1 MLTAPLLPFA
11 PNAYGTSMNNFA
23 DFEHHPFISEVG
35 AALAAKTNNPDP
47 AMFRIMSAWHL
58 CKAVSNMH
66 GMVKSAVGS
75 PMPVNMYAICLAP
88 SGAGK
93 GHAMSTLEHGIFS
106 RYLDSLIDKV
116 EEAEHEAINKM
127 SARLVTDKGL
137 DEATARAKAER
148 EVADLGPYVET
159 FDSGTAPAIKQL
171 RAKIQQLRFGALNL
185 QIDEI
190 GSNLT
195 GSEEA
200 LTTFLELYDLGQI
213 KQKVTKVTK
222 ESTRTLDKRT
232 ATPANLLMFGTPSKL
247 FDGSTTEKL
256 FIDLV
261 TAGYARRSFFSW
273 QASRRGM
280 KALSQDEAFQKAVA
294 LLTALDSSPWIEKVR
309 KLLDS
314 DRNKV
319 YVLTDRADKQLFT
332 YRLFCERRS
341 EEYPEHQEDIRA
353 EMMHRHIKTMKVAAA
368 FAALERL
375 PVVLVRHINHAIAL
389 AEESGQAFQKM
400 LMRDKPYVRLAKYIT
415 SSKNRMTQADLVS
428 ALPYYT
434 GSQTARNDMMNLATA
449 WAYSHDKIIKKE
461 FADGIEFFSGDSLEQ
476 TDLNAIPLSY
486 SSHMADNYTN
496 QAPEWAKLPRL
507 LLAQDLHFTNHWLAA
522 GEHGMGHR
530 SEANIVEGCNFVVL
544 DIDGTASL
552 PLVRTVLQDY
562 KYYIYTT
569 KSHKDGDH
577 HFRVVLPLSHKVS
590 LNRDGFQNFM
600 RNIYNWLPFEVDVAA
615 KDRCRKWASHPGHLE
630 ENDGELLDATQFIP
644 NTVRQE
650 RLAVAAEGLKNLPAL
665 ERWFALQ
672 MSTGNRNNMLAR
684 FAFVLVDNGLSLP
697 EIETRVITLNNSQT
711 DKLSTA
717 EIQQTVLR
725 SVAQR
730 IQQKQNGVI

>member
-1 MLTAPLLPFA
+1 MPTAPLLPFV
-11 PNAYGTSMNNFA
+11 PNAYGISMNNFLEY
-23 DFEHHPFISEVG
+23 EHHPFISEVG

-75 PMPVNMYAICLAP
+75 PMPINMYAICLAP

-93 GHAMSTLEHGIFS
+93 GHAMSTLEHGIFG
-106 RYLDSLIDKV
+106 RYFNVLSDKV
-116 EEAEHEAINKM
+116 EEAEHDAINKLAAQYV
-127 SARLVTDKGL
+127 SDKGL
-137 DEATARAKAER
+137 DEALARSKAEKDIS
-148 EVADLGPYVET
+148 ELGPYVET

-171 RAKIQQLRFGALNL
+171 RAKIQQLKFGALNL

-222 ESTRTLDKRT
+222 DSTRTVDKRT

-247 FDGSTTEKL
+247 FDGSNTEKL

-273 QASRRGM
+273 QASRKGV
-280 KALSQDEAFQKAVA
+280 KSLSQDEAFQKAVA
-294 LLTALDSSPWIEKVR
+294 LLTALDASPWIEKVR
-309 KLLDS
+309 EILNTK
-314 DRNKV
+314 RAKV
-319 YVLTDRADKQLFT
+319 YTLTDRADKQLFA
-332 YRLFCERRS
+332 YRVFCEQRS

-375 PVVLVRHINHAIAL
+375 PVVLRRHINQAIAL
-389 AEESGQAFQKM
+389 AEESGRAFQAM

-415 SSKNRMTQADLVS
+415 SNKNRVTQADLVS
-428 ALPYYT
+428 ALPFYT
-434 GSQTARNDMMNLATA
+434 GSQSARNDMMSLATS

-461 FADGIEFFSGDSLEQ
+461 YTDGIEFFSGDSLEQ
-476 TDLNAIPLSY
+476 TNLDEIPLSY
-486 SSHMADNYTN
+486 SSHMADNYVN
-496 QAPEWAKLPRL
+496 SSPEWDKLPRL
-507 LLAQDLHFTNHWLAA
+507 LLAKDMHFTNHWLAA

-530 SEANIVEGCNFVVL
+530 SEANIVEGCNFIVL
-544 DIDGTASL
+544 DVDGTASL
-552 PLVRTVLQDY
+552 PLVRNVLQDY
-562 KYYIYTT
+562 TYYIYTT
-569 KSHKDGDH
+569 KSHKDDDH
-577 HFRVVLPLSHKVS
+577 HYRVVMPLSHKVS
-590 LNRDGFQNFM
+590 LNRESFQNFM

-615 KDRCRKWASHPGHLE
+615 KDRCRKWASHPGQLE
-630 ENDGELLDATQFIP
+630 ENTGKLLDATQFIP
-644 NTVRQE
+644 YTVRQE
-650 RLAVAAEGLKNLPAL
+650 RLSQASEGLKSLPSL

-672 MSTGNRNNMLAR
+672 MSAGNRNNMLAR

-697 EIETRVITLNNSQT
+697 EIETRVIALNNSQT
-711 DKLSTA
+711 DKLSMA

-725 SVAQR
+725 SAAQR
-730 IQQKQNGVI
+730 IQQRGTI

>member
-1 MLTAPLLPFA
+1 
-11 PNAYGTSMNNFA
+11 MNNFSS
-23 DFEHHPFISEVG
+23 FEHHPFISEVG

-58 CKAVSNMH
+58 TKAVSNMH

-75 PMPVNMYAICLAP
+75 PMPINMYAICLAP

-93 GHAMSTLEHGIFS
+93 GHAMSTLEQGIFG
-106 RYLDSLIDKV
+106 RYYTALTDKV
-116 EEAEHEAINKM
+116 EEVEHAAINLL
-127 SARLVTDKGL
+127 SHGYVADKGL
-137 DEATARAKAER
+137 DEATARSKAER
-148 EVADLGPYVET
+148 DVHELGPYVET

-171 RAKIQQLRFGALNL
+171 RAKIQQLAFGALNL

-195 GSEEA
+195 SSEEA

-222 ESTRTLDKRT
+222 EATRTLDKRT
-232 ATPANLLMFGTPSKL
+232 PTPANLLMFGTPSKL
-247 FDGSTTEKL
+247 FDGGNTEKL

-273 QASRRGM
+273 QASRKGI
-280 KALSQDEAFQKAVA
+280 KAISQDEAFLKAVA
-294 LLTALDSSPWIEKVR
+294 LLTALDASPWIEKVR
-309 KLLDS
+309 QILQS
-314 DRNKV
+314 DRSKV
-319 YVLTDRADKQLFT
+319 YTLTDRGDKQLFA
-332 YRLFCERRS
+332 YRVYCEQRS

-353 EMMHRHIKTMKVAAA
+353 EMMHRHIKTMKVAAS

-375 PVVLVRHINHAIAL
+375 PVVLVRHINQAIAL
-389 AEESGQAFQKM
+389 TEESGMAFQTM
-400 LMRDKPYVRLAKYIT
+400 LSRDKAYIRLAKYIT
-415 SSKNRMTQADLVS
+415 SNKNRVTQADLVT
-428 ALPYYT
+428 ALPFYT
-434 GSQTARNDMMNLATA
+434 GSQSARNDMMSLATS

-461 FADGIEFFSGDSLEQ
+461 YADGIEFFSGDSLEQ
-476 TDLNAIPLSY
+476 TDLDAIPLSY

-496 QAPEWAKLPRL
+496 VTPEWVKLPKL
-507 LLAQDLHFTNHWLAA
+507 LLAKDLHFTNHFLAA

-530 SEANIVEGCNFVVL
+530 SEANIVEGCNFIVL

-552 PLVRTVLQDY
+552 PLVRSVLTDF

-569 KSHKDGDH
+569 KSHTDDDH
-577 HFRVVLPLSHKVS
+577 HYRIVMPLSHKVS
-590 LNRDGFQNFM
+590 LNRDSFGNFM

-615 KDRCRKWASHPGHLE
+615 KDRCRKWATHPGQLE
-630 ENDGELLDATQFIP
+630 DNDGILLDATQFIP
-644 NTVRQE
+644 HTVRQE
-650 RLAVAAEGLKNLPAL
+650 KLTLAAEGLKNLPAL

-672 MSTGNRNNMLAR
+672 MSAGNRNNMLAR
-684 FAFVLVDNGLSLP
+684 FAFVLVDSDLSFP
-697 EIETRVITLNNSQT
+697 EIETRVISLNNSQT
-711 DKLSTA
+711 DKLSMA
-717 EIQQTVLR
+717 EVQQTVMR

-730 IQQKQNGVI
+730 IQQRGVI

>member
-1 MLTAPLLPFA
+1 
-11 PNAYGTSMNNFA
+11 MNDFHS
-23 DFEHHPFISEVG
+23 FEHHPFINEVG

-58 CKAVSNMH
+58 TKAVSNMH

-75 PMPVNMYAICLAP
+75 PMPINMYAICLAP

-93 GHAMSTLEHGIFS
+93 GHAMSTLEQGIFG
-106 RYLDSLIDKV
+106 RYNAALNDKV
-116 EEAEHEAINKM
+116 EEAEHDAINKL
-127 SARLVTDKGL
+127 SARYVADKGL
-137 DEATARAKAER
+137 DESTARAKAER
-148 EVADLGPYVET
+148 DVHELGPYVET

-171 RAKIQQLRFGALNL
+171 RAKIQQLSFGALNL

-232 ATPANLLMFGTPSKL
+232 STPANLLMFGTPSKL
-247 FDGSTTEKL
+247 FDGGNTEKL

-273 QASRRGM
+273 QASRRGI
-280 KALSQDEAFQKAVA
+280 KAISQDEAFQKAVA
-294 LLTALDSSPWIEKVR
+294 LLTALDASPWIEKVR
-309 KLLDS
+309 QILS
-314 DRNKV
+314 SERSMV
-319 YVLTDRADKQLFT
+319 YVLTDRADKQLFS
-332 YRLFCERRS
+332 YRVYCEHRS
-341 EEYPEHQEDIRA
+341 EEYPEHQEDVRA
-353 EMMHRHIKTMKVAAA
+353 EMMHRHIKTMKVAAS

-375 PVVLVRHINHAIAL
+375 PVVLMRHINHAIAL
-389 AEESGQAFQKM
+389 TEESGKAFQTM

-415 SSKNRMTQADLVS
+415 SNKNRVTQADLVS
-428 ALPYYT
+428 ALPFYT
-434 GSQTARNDMMNLATA
+434 GSQSARNDMMQLATS

-461 FADGIEFFSGDSLEQ
+461 YADNIEFFSGDSLEQ
-476 TDLNAIPLSY
+476 TDLEALPLSH
-486 SSHMADNYTN
+486 STHMADNYTN
-496 QAPEWAKLPRL
+496 STPSWDKLPKL
-507 LLAQDLHFTNHWLAA
+507 LLAPDRHFTNHWLAA

-530 SEANIVEGCNFVVL
+530 SEANIVEGCNFIVL
-544 DIDGTASL
+544 DVDGTASL
-552 PLVRTVLQDY
+552 ELVRSVLVDF

-569 KSHKDGDH
+569 KSHTDDDH
-577 HFRVVLPLSHKVS
+577 HYRIVMPLSHKVS
-590 LNRDGFQNFM
+590 LNRDSFQNFM

-615 KDRCRKWASHPGHLE
+615 KDRCRKWASHPGQLE
-630 ENDGELLDATQFIP
+630 ENDGTLLDATQFIP
-644 NTVRQE
+644 HTVRQE
-650 RLAVAAEGLKNLPAL
+650 KLSLAAEGLKNLPAL

-672 MSTGNRNNMLAR
+672 MSAGNRNNMLAR
-684 FAFVLVDNGLSLP
+684 FAFVLVDSGLSLP
-697 EIETRVITLNNSQT
+697 EIETRVIGLNNSQS
-711 DKLSTA
+711 DKLSMA

-730 IQQKQNGVI
+730 IQQRGVI

>member
-1 MLTAPLLPFA
+1 M
-11 PNAYGTSMNNFA
+11 SNF
-23 DFEHHPFISEVG
+23 DSFEHHPFISEVG

-47 AMFRIMSAWHL
+47 AMFRVMSAWHL
-58 CKAVSNMH
+58 VKAVSNMH

-75 PMPVNMYAICLAP
+75 PMPINMYAICLAP

-93 GHAMSTLEHGIFS
+93 GHAMSTLEQGIFG
-106 RYLDSLIDKV
+106 RYYGALNANI
-116 EEAEHEAINKM
+116 EEAEHEAINQL
-127 SARLVTDKGL
+127 SAGYVSEKGL

-148 EVADLGPYVET
+148 DVHELGPYVET

-171 RAKIQQLRFGALNL
+171 RAKIQQLCFGALNL

-222 ESTRTLDKRT
+222 ESTRTLDKRSC
-232 ATPANLLMFGTPSKL
+232 TPANLLMFGTPSKL
-247 FDGSTTEKL
+247 FDGSNTEKL

-273 QASRRGM
+273 QASRKGV
-280 KALSQDEAFQKAVA
+280 KAISQDEAFQKAVA
-294 LLTALDSSPWIEKVR
+294 LLTALDASPWIDKVSHILQGVR
-309 KLLDS
+309 
-314 DRNKV
+314 RRI
-319 YVLTDRADKQLFT
+319 YVLTDRADKQLFS
-332 YRLFCERRS
+332 YRVYCEQRS
-341 EEYPEHQEDIRA
+341 EEYPEHQEDVRA

-368 FAALERL
+368 FAAVERL
-375 PVVLVRHINHAIAL
+375 PVVLVRHVNQAIAL
-389 AEESGQAFQKM
+389 TEESGKAFQTM
-400 LMRDKPYVRLAKYIT
+400 LSRDKAYVRLAKYIT
-415 SSKNRMTQADLVS
+415 SNKSRVTQADLVT
-428 ALPYYT
+428 ALPFYT
-434 GSQTARNDMMNLATA
+434 GSQSARNDMMTLATS
-449 WAYSHDKIIKKE
+449 WAYSHDKLIKKE
-461 FADGIEFFSGDSLEQ
+461 YADGIEMFSGDSLEQ

-486 SSHMADNYTN
+486 STHMADNYSN
-496 QAPEWAKLPRL
+496 VAPSWDKLPKL
-507 LLAQDLHFTNHWLAA
+507 LLGNDLHFTNHWLAA
-522 GEHGMGHR
+522 GEHNMGHR
-530 SEANIVEGCNFVVL
+530 SEANIIEGCNFIVL

-552 PLVRTVLQDY
+552 ELSRSVLEDF

-569 KSHKDGDH
+569 KSHKDDDH
-577 HFRVVLPLSHKVS
+577 HYRIVMPLSHKVR
-590 LNRDGFQNFM
+590 LNRDAFQNFM

-615 KDRCRKWASHPGHLE
+615 KDRCRKWASHPGQLE
-630 ENDGELLDATQFIP
+630 ENDGILLDATQFIP

-650 RLAVAAEGLKNLPAL
+650 KLSLAAEGLKNLPAL

-672 MSTGNRNNMLAR
+672 MSAGNRNNMLAR
-684 FAFVLVDNGLSLP
+684 FAFVLVDSGLSLP
-697 EIETRVITLNNSQT
+697 EIETRVICLNNSQS
-711 DKLSTA
+711 DKLSMA

-730 IQQKQNGVI
+730 IQQRGII

>member
-1 MLTAPLLPFA
+1 
-11 PNAYGTSMNNFA
+11 MNNF
-23 DFEHHPFISEVG
+23 DSFEHHPFISEVG

-47 AMFRIMSAWHL
+47 AMFRVMSAWHL
-58 CKAVSNMH
+58 TKAVSNMH

-75 PMPVNMYAICLAP
+75 PMPINMYAICLAP

-93 GHAMSTLEHGIFS
+93 GHAMSTLEQGIFGGYY
-106 RYLDSLIDKV
+106 RALNDKI
-116 EEAEHEAINKM
+116 EECEHDAINKI
-127 SARLVTDKGL
+127 SARYVTDTGL
-137 DEATARAKAER
+137 DEGLARTKAEKDVH
-148 EVADLGPYVET
+148 ELGPYVET
-159 FDSGTAPAIKQL
+159 FDSGTSPAIKQL
-171 RAKIQQLRFGALNL
+171 RSKIQQLTFGALNL

-200 LTTFLELYDLGQI
+200 LTTFLELWDLGHI

-247 FDGSTTEKL
+247 FDGSNTEKL

-273 QASRRGM
+273 QASRKGM
-280 KALSQDEAFQKAVA
+280 KAISQDEAFQKAVA

-309 KLLDS
+309 HILQS
-314 DRNKV
+314 DRGKV
-319 YVLTDRADKQLFT
+319 YILTDKADKQLFS
-332 YRLFCERRS
+332 YRVYCEQRS
-341 EEYPEHQEDIRA
+341 EEYPEHQEDVRA

-368 FAALERL
+368 FAAVERL
-375 PVVLVRHINHAIAL
+375 PVVLIRHINHAIAL
-389 AEESGQAFQKM
+389 TEESGKAFQTM
-400 LMRDKPYVRLAKYIT
+400 LSRDKAYVRLAKYIT
-415 SSKNRMTQADLVS
+415 SNKSRVTQADLVT
-428 ALPYYT
+428 ALPFYT
-434 GSQTARNDMMNLATA
+434 GSQSARNDMMSLAVS
-449 WAYSHDKIIKKE
+449 WAYSHDKLIKKE
-461 FADGIEFFSGDSLEQ
+461 YVDSIEFFSGDSLEQ
-476 TDLNAIPLSY
+476 TDLDAIPLSY

-496 QAPEWAKLPRL
+496 VAPSWDKLPKL
-507 LLAQDLHFTNHWLAA
+507 LLAQDMHFTNHWLAA

-530 SEANIVEGCNFVVL
+530 SEANIVEGCNFIVL
-544 DIDGTASL
+544 DVDGTASL
-552 PLVRTVLQDY
+552 QLARSVLEDY

-569 KSHKDGDH
+569 KSHTDTDH
-577 HFRVVLPLSHKVS
+577 RYRIVIPLTHKVK
-590 LNRDGFQNFM
+590 LNRDNFSNFM

-615 KDRCRKWASHPGHLE
+615 KDRCRKWASNPGQLE
-630 ENDGELLDATQFIP
+630 ENDGLLLDATQFIP

-650 RLAVAAEGLKNLPAL
+650 KLSLASEGLKNLPAL

-672 MSTGNRNNMLAR
+672 MSAGNRNNMLAR
-684 FAFVLVDNGLSLP
+684 FAFVLVDQGMSLP
-697 EIETRVITLNNSQT
+697 EIETRVIQLNNSQSE
-711 DKLSTA
+711 KLSMA

-730 IQQKQNGVI
+730 IHARGVI

>member
-1 MLTAPLLPFA
+1 
-11 PNAYGTSMNNFA
+11 MNNFN
-23 DFEHHPFISEVG
+23 FEHHPFISEVG

-58 CKAVSNMH
+58 TKSVSNMH

-75 PMPVNMYAICLAP
+75 PMPINMYAICLAP

-93 GHAMSTLEHGIFS
+93 GHAMSTLEQGIFG
-106 RYLDSLIDKV
+106 RYFAALNDKV
-116 EEAEHEAINKM
+116 EEAEHDAINKL
-127 SARLVTDKGL
+127 SAKYVSDKGL
-137 DEATARAKAER
+137 DEGLARAKAEKDVH
-148 EVADLGPYVET
+148 ELGPYVET

-171 RAKIQQLRFGALNL
+171 RAKIQQLNFGALNL

-222 ESTRTLDKRT
+222 ESTRTLDKRSC
-232 ATPANLLMFGTPSKL
+232 TPANLLLFGTPSKL
-247 FDGSTTEKL
+247 FDGSNAEKL

-273 QASRRGM
+273 QASRKGI
-280 KALSQDEAFQKAVA
+280 KSISQDEAFQKAVA
-294 LLTALDSSPWIEKVR
+294 LLTALDASPWIEKCR
-309 KLLDS
+309 EILQSERGKI
-314 DRNKV
+314 
-319 YVLTDRADKQLFT
+319 YVLTDKADKQLFA
-332 YRLFCERRS
+332 YRVYCEQRS
-341 EEYPEHQEDIRA
+341 EEYPEHQEDVRA

-375 PVVLVRHINHAIAL
+375 PVVLMRHVNHAIAL
-389 AEESGQAFQKM
+389 TEESGTAFQTM
-400 LMRDKPYVRLAKYIT
+400 LMRDKPYVRLAKFIT
-415 SSKNRMTQADLVS
+415 SNKNRVTQADLVQM
-428 ALPYYT
+428 LPFYT
-434 GSQTARNDMMNLATA
+434 GSQSARNDMMNLATS
-449 WAYSHDKIIKKE
+449 WAYSHDKLIKKE
-461 FADGIEFFSGDSLEQ
+461 YADGIEFFSGDSLEQ
-476 TDLNAIPLSY
+476 TDLEALPLSY
-486 SSHMADNYTN
+486 SNHMADNYTN
-496 QAPEWAKLPRL
+496 FTPPWEKLPKL
-507 LLAQDLHFTNHWLAA
+507 LLAADLHFTNHFLAA

-530 SEANIVEGCNFVVL
+530 SEANIVEGCNFIVL
-544 DIDGTASL
+544 DVDGTASL
-552 PLVRTVLQDY
+552 ELVRSVLTDY

-569 KSHKDGDH
+569 KSHKDDDH
-577 HFRVVLPLSHKVS
+577 HYRIVMPLSHKVR
-590 LNRDGFQNFM
+590 LNRDAFQNFM

-615 KDRCRKWASHPGHLE
+615 KDRCRKWASHPGNLE
-630 ENDGELLDATQFIP
+630 ENEGMLLDATQFIP

-650 RLAVAAEGLKNLPAL
+650 KLALAAEGLKNLPAL

-672 MSTGNRNNMLAR
+672 MSAGNRNNMLAR
-684 FAFVLVDNGLSLP
+684 FAFVLVDNDLSLP
-697 EIETRVITLNNSQT
+697 EIETRVIALNNSQS
-711 DKLSTA
+711 DKLSMN

-730 IQQKQNGVI
+730 IQQRGVI